1 MMKYILFFIV
11 ACFGGN
17 SNVLAQSQL
26 STKQGESSVVSDT
39 LGKSEIP
46 HGTIIMAGTGKNE
59 QSIFATSTN
68 AEPIYL
74 NQESGVTLAT
84 PAIAQ
89 PAIIDPKKK

>member
-1 MMKYILFFIV
+1 MMKSILIFIAV
-11 ACFGGN
+11 CFGGN
-17 SNVLAQSQL
+17 STVLAQNQA

-46 HGTIIMAGTGKNE
+46 HGKITMAGKNE
-59 QSIFATSTN
+59 QSIYTPGTY

-74 NQESGVTLAT
+74 NQESGVTLAV

>member
-1 MMKYILFFIV
+1 MMKSILFFIV
-11 ACFGGN
+11 ACCGVN
-17 SNVLAQSQL
+17 STVLAQSEI

-46 HGTIIMAGTGKNE
+46 HGKITMAGKNE
-59 QSIFATSTN
+59 QSIYTPATY
-68 AEPIYL
+68 ADPIYL
-74 NQESGVTLAT
+74 NQESGVTLAV